1 VAIDER
7 SQNPFE
13 VSNRFARK
21 SFLDSVV
28 LHGTPPAKEMK
39 NLHFVVICLILQSYS
54 FLHSHLRFFEY
65 HIAAST

>member
-1 VAIDER
+1 VAIDEL

-28 LHGTPPAKEMK
+28 LHGIPPHQGGEKPTFCCDLSDSAK
-39 NLHFVVICLILQSYS
+39 LSVF
-54 FLHSHLRFFEY
+54 
-65 HIAAST
+65 A

>member
-28 LHGTPPAKEMK
+28 LHGIPPAKEMK
-39 NLHFVVICLILQSYS
+39 NLRFVVICLILQS
-54 FLHSHLRFFEY
+54 
-65 HIAAST
+65 